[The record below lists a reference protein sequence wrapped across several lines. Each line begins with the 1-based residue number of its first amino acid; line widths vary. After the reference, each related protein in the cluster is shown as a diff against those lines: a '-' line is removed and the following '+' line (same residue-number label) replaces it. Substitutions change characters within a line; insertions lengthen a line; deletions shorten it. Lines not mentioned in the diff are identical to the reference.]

1 MVANPKRDD
10 RYEDMNP
17 QDDDAYEKSGE
28 ELHGIP
34 MTEEAFELVMSVES
48 PYHYEWIDGVIY
60 NMAPP
65 SPAHSYIADNLVA
78 LFRDQIGTDGPC
90 RVFREQAV
98 LIPDRPSVTPDI
110 VVICDSADWE
120 NGKLFQA
127 AKFKSPLLVVEI
139 LSPST
144 QRFDRTEKFER
155 YKRCPSLEAYIL
167 VTQYK
172 RHVVVYQRV
181 RDWQEE
187 LYVADQVIRFDQ
199 LDLELP
205 LDDIYKGVL

>member
-10 RYEDMNP
+10 RYEDMNS
-17 QDDDAYEKSGE
+17 QDDNTYEESE
-28 ELHGIP
+28 EALHGIP

-60 NMAPP
+60 DMSET
-65 SPAHSYIADNLVA
+65 SPAHSLIASHIDRL
-78 LFRDQIGTDGPC
+78 LSDQIGDDGPC
-90 RVFREQAV
+90 RVFREQRV
-98 LIPDRPSVTPDI
+98 LIPDRASVSPD
-110 VVICDSADWE
+110 VVVTCDSADWDNE
-120 NGKLFQA
+120 NLFQPS
-127 AKFKSPLLVVEI
+127 KFKSPLIVVEI

-172 RHVVVYQRV
+172 RHVAVYQRI

-187 LYVADQVIRFDQ
+187 LYVADQVIRFNQ